1 MIKVLIPNIIV
12 ALVSI
17 GISVYNSRLVTL
29 FFLIIVPANVL
40 LTQFFRKRMSR
51 KNHKYRVEN
60 EIVSAKFSNMLGM
73 LPVTKAHG
81 LEDEEIAQCDRN
93 IRRLTARGLAVDRTN
108 SYFGSALWAA
118 ANQRS

>member
-1 MIKVLIPNIIV
+1 MSAAN
-12 ALVSI
+12 
-17 GISVYNSRLVTL
+17 
-29 FFLIIVPANVL
+29 LIIVPANVL

-108 SYFGSALWAA
+108 SYFGSALRAA
-118 ANQRS
+118 ANRRS